1 MPFGCITSKTEGL
14 TCRENKRII
23 RGEEREKIPSRKEA
37 QIMKTAEIVKT
48 AKGFYVTLR
57 YGGQNRG
64 REFFVIKTSVDAAEK
79 RAKKFAKEW
88 TGE

>member
-1 MPFGCITSKTEGL
+1 
-14 TCRENKRII
+14 
-23 RGEEREKIPSRKEA
+23 
-37 QIMKTAEIVKT
+37 MKTAEIIKT

-64 REFFVIKTSVDAAEK
+64 REFFAIKTSVNAAED
-79 RAKKFAKEW
+79 RAKRFAKKW

>member
-1 MPFGCITSKTEGL
+1 
-14 TCRENKRII
+14 
-23 RGEEREKIPSRKEA
+23 
-37 QIMKTAEIVKT
+37 MKTAEIVKT

-64 REFFVIKTSVDAAEK
+64 REFFAIKTSVDAAEK
-79 RAKKFAKEW
+79 RAKRFAEKW